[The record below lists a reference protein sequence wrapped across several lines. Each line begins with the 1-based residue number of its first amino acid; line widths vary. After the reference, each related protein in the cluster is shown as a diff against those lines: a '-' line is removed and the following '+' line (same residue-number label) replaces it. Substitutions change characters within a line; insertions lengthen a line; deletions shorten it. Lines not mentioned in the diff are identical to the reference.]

1 MVTSVILISSN
12 YIETDSVGIE
22 IVYISFIEEWG
33 LAWAMAQ
40 EMQKKKKKKKGW
52 RWTGGT
58 YKNIMIMIHNRNWGN

>member
-40 EMQKKKKKKKGW
+40 EMQKKKKKNERMKV
-52 RWTGGT
+52 
-58 YKNIMIMIHNRNWGN
+58 NWWYLQRYYDNDTQ

>member
-40 EMQKKKKKKKGW
+40 EMQKKKKNERMKV
-52 RWTGGT
+52 
-58 YKNIMIMIHNRNWGN
+58 NWWYLQRYYDNDTQ

>member
-40 EMQKKKKKKKGW
+40 EMQKKKKKRKDEGELVVPTKILW
-52 RWTGGT
+52 
-58 YKNIMIMIHNRNWGN
+58 

>member
-40 EMQKKKKKKKGW
+40 EMQKKKKKWKDEGELVVPTKIL
-52 RWTGGT
+52 R
-58 YKNIMIMIHNRNWGN
+58 